1 MTQQMNHLYEFGPF
15 RIDPPERLLT
25 SQGHS
30 IAVTPK
36 AFDVLVILIQR
47 SGRLV
52 EKSQLMEAVWG
63 NSFVEEGNL
72 AVAISTLRK
81 ALGDDLG
88 KERRYIQTVA
98 KRGYRFVGDV
108 REVADSEI
116 QSSSP
121 QAVEIAFAAPDPAA
135 QTVTPTRPA
144 TPQIVSRLSH
154 EKFPLIL
161 KLIGA
166 ALAALVLAALVVHF
180 RFHRPNT
187 AEAAVDRKQQVLG
200 LKDNIGE
207 ATDPSLSPLLS
218 NRAKMR
224 MESSGAENSAADQL
238 YIKGLYFWNKRTV
251 TGLRRSVEYF
261 EQAAIEDAHSP
272 LSYAGLADAYV
283 LLDSY
288 GVESSREE
296 YPSAKTASLK
306 SLQLDNQL
314 PEAHAS
320 FGMVLFF
327 DEWNWPQAEHE
338 FRRAID
344 LDPNYAMAHS
354 WYALD
359 LVAMGRTKEG
369 LDQAQIAQNLA
380 PLSPIV
386 NTEVGWVYYSS
397 HQYGSAIDAYQN
409 VLDLDQNFARAH
421 TRLGMVYAA
430 QKNFSNAIRE
440 FNKAQDLAGP
450 DPYVDGLLGYSE
462 AMSGNTDAARKL
474 LLELTK
480 RSHTEYVPAF
490 SMALICIGL
499 HNNDQALSW
508 LAQSFQERST
518 YLVYAKTDPLLDSI
532 RSDPRFGTLMNQMAL
547 SNSFRGQADS
557 ASIKH

>member
-63 NSFVEEGNL
+63 DSFVEEGNL

-88 KERRYIQTVA
+88 ERAEVYPNRRYE
-98 KRGYRFVGDV
+98 RGYRFVGDV
-108 REVADSEI
+108 REVADPEI
-116 QSSSP
+116 QPSSP
-121 QAVEIAFAAPDPAA
+121 QAVEIAGTPPERAA
-135 QTVTPTRPA
+135 QIVPPTRP
-144 TPQIVSRLSH
+144 TTSQIVYRLSH
-154 EKFPLIL
+154 GQYSLTL
-161 KLIGA
+161 KLTGA
-166 ALAALVLAALVVHF
+166 ALAALALAALVVHY
-180 RFHRPNT
+180 RTHWPKT
-187 AEAAVDRKQQVLG
+187 AAVAVDRKQQVLG
-200 LKDNIGE
+200 LKDKFGE
-207 ATDPSLSPLLS
+207 ATDPTLSPLLS

-224 MESSGAENSAADQL
+224 MESSGTENSAADQL

-261 EQAAIEDAHSP
+261 EQAAIEDAHNP

-306 SLQLDNQL
+306 SLQLDDQL

-320 FGMVLFF
+320 YGMVSFF

-338 FRRAID
+338 FRRSID

-359 LVAMGRTKEG
+359 LLAMGRTREAI
-369 LDQAQIAQNLA
+369 DQAKIAQNLA
-380 PLSPIV
+380 PLSLIV
-386 NTEVGWVYYSS
+386 NTEVGWAYYSS
-397 HQYGSAIDAYQN
+397 HQYGPAIDAYQN

-430 QKNFSNAIRE
+430 QKNFSDAIRE
-440 FNKAQDLAGP
+440 FNKAQ
-450 DPYVDGLLGYSE
+450 
-462 AMSGNTDAARKL
+462 
-474 LLELTK
+474 
-480 RSHTEYVPAF
+480 
-490 SMALICIGL
+490 
-499 HNNDQALSW
+499 
-508 LAQSFQERST
+508 
-518 YLVYAKTDPLLDSI
+518 
-532 RSDPRFGTLMNQMAL
+532 RFVGA
-547 SNSFRGQADS
+547 
-557 ASIKH
+557 

>member
-1 MTQQMNHLYEFGPF
+1 MTRQLRHLYEFGPF

-63 NSFVEEGNL
+63 DSFVEEGNL

-88 KERRYIQTVA
+88 KERRYIQTIA

-108 REVADSEI
+108 REVADPEI

-121 QAVEIAFAAPDPAA
+121 QAVEIAVAAPDPAA
-135 QTVTPTRPA
+135 QIVTPTRP
-144 TPQIVSRLSH
+144 TSPQIVSRLSQGQ
-154 EKFPLIL
+154 FPLIL
-161 KLIGA
+161 RIIGA
-166 ALAALVLAALVVHF
+166 ALAALALAALVVHL
-180 RFHRPNT
+180 RFHGPNT
-187 AEAAVDRKQQVLG
+187 AEVAVDRREQVLVR
-200 LKDNIGE
+200 KDKIGE
-207 ATDPSLSPLLS
+207 ATDQSLSPLLS
-218 NRAKMR
+218 NRAKVR
-224 MESSGAENSAADQL
+224 MESLGVENSAADQL
-238 YIKGLYFWNKRTV
+238 YIKGLYFWSKRTV
-251 TGLRRSVEYF
+251 AGLRRSVEYF
-261 EQAAIEDAHSP
+261 EQAAVEDPNNP

-296 YPSAKTASLK
+296 YPSAKAASLK
-306 SLQLDNQL
+306 SLQLDSLL

-327 DEWNWPQAEHE
+327 DEWNWPQAEQE

-359 LVAMGRTKEG
+359 LLALGRTKEAI
-369 LDQAQIAQNLA
+369 DQAQIAQKLA
-380 PLSPIV
+380 PVSLIV
-386 NTEVGWVYYSS
+386 NTEVGWAYYSS

-440 FNKAQDLAGP
+440 FKKAQDLSGP

-462 AMSGNTDAARKL
+462 ALSGNTDAARKL

-499 HNNDQALSW
+499 HENDRALSW
-508 LAQSFQERST
+508 LTQSFQQRST

-532 RSDPRFGTLMNQMAL
+532 RSDPRFGALMDQMGLA
-547 SNSFRGQADS
+547 NSLRGQADLV
-557 ASIKH
+557 SIKH

>member
-1 MTQQMNHLYEFGPF
+1 MKQLYEFGPF

-36 AFDVLVILIQR
+36 AFDVLVILIER

-63 NSFVEEGNL
+63 DSFVEEGNL
-72 AVAISTLRK
+72 AVTISTLRK
-81 ALGDDLG
+81 VLGDDLG
-88 KERRYIQTVA
+88 KERRYIQTVS
-98 KRGYRFVGDV
+98 KRGYRFVCDV
-108 REVADSEI
+108 REVVIEPEI

-121 QAVEIAFAAPDPAA
+121 GPAEVAVAAPAPAPQIA
-135 QTVTPTRPA
+135 TPTR
-144 TPQIVSRLSH
+144 TTIPQIVSRLSH
-154 EKFPLIL
+154 ARFPFFL
-161 KLIGA
+161 KLSGA
-166 ALAALVLAALVVHF
+166 ALAVLALAALVALP

-187 AEAAVDRKQQVLG
+187 VEVAVDQKGQTSVPQNR
-200 LKDNIGE
+200 IWE
-207 ATDPSLSPLLS
+207 ATDASLSPLLS
-218 NRAKMR
+218 NRTKIR
-224 MESSGAENSAADQL
+224 MESSGAQNSAANRL

-261 EQAAIEDAHSP
+261 EQTSIEDAHSA

-288 GVESSREE
+288 GVENSREE
-296 YPSAKTASLK
+296 YPSAKAAALK
-306 SLQLDNQL
+306 SLQLDNLL

-327 DEWNWPQAEHE
+327 DEWNWQQAEHE

-354 WYALD
+354 WYALN
-359 LVAMGRTKEG
+359 LLAMGRTKEAI
-369 LDQAQIAQNLA
+369 DQAQIAQNLA
-380 PLSPIV
+380 PLSLIV
-386 NTEVGWVYYSS
+386 STEVGWAYYSN
-397 HQYGSAIDAYQN
+397 HQYGAAIDAYQN

-440 FNKAQDLAGP
+440 FKKAQELSGP
-450 DPYVDGLLGYSE
+450 DAYVDGLLGYSE
-462 AMSGNTDAARKL
+462 ALAGDTEAARKL

-480 RSHTEYVPAF
+480 RSHAAYVPAF

-499 HNNDQALSW
+499 HDNDRALSW

-518 YLVYAKTDPLLDSI
+518 YLVYAKTDPLLDSL
-532 RSDPRFGTLMNQMAL
+532 RSDPRFGTLIDQMGLAT
-547 SNSFRGQADS
+547 SFRGQADL
-557 ASIKH
+557 ASVKH

>member
-1 MTQQMNHLYEFGPF
+1 MKQQMNHLYEFGPF

-63 NSFVEEGNL
+63 DSFVEEGNL

-108 REVADSEI
+108 REVADPEI
-116 QSSSP
+116 QSSSS
-121 QAVEIAFAAPDPAA
+121 QAIEIAVAAPEPAA
-135 QTVTPTRPA
+135 QIVTPTRP
-144 TPQIVSRLSH
+144 TSNRIFYRLSH
-154 EKFPLIL
+154 GRFPLTL
-161 KLIGA
+161 KIIGA
-166 ALAALVLAALVVHF
+166 ALAALALAALVVRPRLHW
-180 RFHRPNT
+180 PNT
-187 AEAAVDRKQQVLG
+187 AEVDKKQQVLVP
-200 LKDNIGE
+200 KDRLGE
-207 ATDPSLSPLLS
+207 AIDPSLSPLLS
-218 NRAKMR
+218 NRAKVR
-224 MESSGAENSAADQL
+224 MGSSGAENSGANQL

-261 EQAAIEDAHSP
+261 EQAAIQDAHSP

-306 SLQLDNQL
+306 SLQLDNLL

-359 LVAMGRTKEG
+359 LLAMGRTKEAI
-369 LDQAQIAQNLA
+369 DQAQIAQNSA
-380 PLSPIV
+380 PLSLII
-386 NTEVGWVYYSS
+386 NTEVGWAYYSS

-440 FNKAQDLAGP
+440 FKKAQDLSGP

-462 AMSGNTDAARKL
+462 ALSGNTDAARKL

-499 HNNDQALSW
+499 HDNDRALSW
-508 LAQSFQERST
+508 LAQSVQERST
-518 YLVYAKTDPLLDSI
+518 YMVYAKTDPLLDSI
-532 RSDPRFGTLMNQMAL
+532 RSDPRFGALMNQMGLA
-547 SNSFRGQADS
+547 NSFRGQPDL